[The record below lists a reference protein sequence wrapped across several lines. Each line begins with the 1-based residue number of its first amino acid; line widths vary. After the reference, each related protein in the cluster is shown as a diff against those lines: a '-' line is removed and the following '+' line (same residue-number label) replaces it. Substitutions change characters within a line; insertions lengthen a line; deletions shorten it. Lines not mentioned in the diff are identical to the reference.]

1 MHRIVRPQFSWIK
14 PVLPIAMR
22 WYLVL
27 HGYVRRTVQL
37 HPKRNLLVMT
47 MKIIIILAITLAVG
61 AHSAYARCTDADKQ
75 ACACPIRSQNTLAC
89 REQDQINVDYAVEQA
104 AVAEVRTLTS
114 APLDVSA
121 DCDATSTVGQ
131 GTCGVWLWTNS
142 GAHASDG
149 YYCYVTYEMD
159 GWGNVNVTDSD
170 CGLNNG

>member
-1 MHRIVRPQFSWIK
+1 
-14 PVLPIAMR
+14 
-22 WYLVL
+22 
-27 HGYVRRTVQL
+27 
-37 HPKRNLLVMT
+37 MT
-47 MKIIIILAITLAVG
+47 MKTIIILAITLAVG

-131 GTCGVWLWTNS
+131 GTCAVMLWIHPTTS
-142 GAHASDG
+142 SDG
-149 YYCYVTYEMD
+149 YHCYVSYEMD
-159 GWGNVNVTDSD
+159 GWGNVEATDVS
-170 CGLNNG
+170 CGVNNG